1 MSRPIA
7 AIALL
12 ALASAHFGDAGARPA
27 RSVPRALHVASAA
40 GPDFLTGRS
49 SLGSPFPR
57 AQLEKFAA
65 EIAHRDGLRR
75 RAVLRVLV
83 QARAQPEIIDK
94 ISRPAEQVLE
104 WWQYRQIFLTDQR
117 IDGGVAFWR
126 AHRDSLERASAEEG
140 VPPQYIVAI
149 LGAETYYGRITGSYR
164 VLDALSTLAFDYPP
178 RSRFFSH
185 ELEEFLVLAH
195 QEKLDPLTL
204 KGSYAGAMGP
214 LQFMPSAYLRYA
226 VDGNGDGTRDLFS
239 DWDDIFA
246 SIGQYLHDCG
256 WQPGGPVVADVRID
270 PGATFHI
277 DLDNL
282 ALDET
287 IDGLNEQGVRV
298 ESTAPG
304 DTRVVLLLAQ
314 QQDGPTYRVGFNNF
328 HALTRYN
335 HSALYAMAVDELAQ
349 AIALRLTPSP
359 EMPPATAKSVGGGSH
374 PAAAHSV
381 GRGT

>member
-1 MSRPIA
+1 VSRTIA
-7 AIALL
+7 AAVLL
-12 ALASAHFGDAGARPA
+12 TFASAHCGAVRA
-27 RSVPRALHVASAA
+27 RAA
-40 GPDFLTGRS
+40 PESDQL
-49 SLGSPFPR
+49 FPH
-57 AQLEKFAA
+57 AQLEQFATR
-65 EIAHRDGLRR
+65 IARRDGLRR
-75 RAVLRVLV
+75 RAVLEVLL

-104 WWQYRQIFLTDQR
+104 WWQYRQIFLTDRR
-117 IDGGVAFWR
+117 INEGVAFWR
-126 AHRDSLERASAEEG
+126 AHRDSLERVSAEQG
-140 VPPQYIVAI
+140 VPPQYLVAI

-164 VLDALSTLAFDYPP
+164 VLDALATLAFDYPP

-185 ELEEFLVLAH
+185 ELEEFLVLVH

-214 LQFMPSAYLRYA
+214 LQFMPSTYLRYG
-226 VDGNGDGTRDLFS
+226 VDGNDDGTRDLFS

-246 SIGQYLHDCG
+246 SIARYLHDCG

-277 DLDNL
+277 DPDNL

-287 IDGLNEQGVRV
+287 IDGLNGQGVRV
-298 ESTAPG
+298 ESDAPG

-335 HSALYAMAVDELAQ
+335 HSALYAMAVNDLAE
-349 AIALRLTPSP
+349 AIALRLTPTP
-359 EMPPATAKSVGGGSH
+359 DATPAPTTAKSAGGGSQ
-374 PAAAHSV
+374 PAVRSTS
-381 GRGT
+381 RGT